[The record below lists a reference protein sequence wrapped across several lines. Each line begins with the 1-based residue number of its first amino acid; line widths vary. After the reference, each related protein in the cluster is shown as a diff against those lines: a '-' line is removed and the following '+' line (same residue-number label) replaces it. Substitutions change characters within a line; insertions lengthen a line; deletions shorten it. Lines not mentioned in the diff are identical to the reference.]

1 MHRVQYYLWCQA
13 STGGLEAYLF
23 GVKGNTV
30 QLESESLRTDIH
42 GENVGGEEI

>member
-1 MHRVQYYLWCQA
+1 MHRVHYYLRFQA
-13 STGGLEAYLF
+13 STRGLEAYLL

-30 QLESESLRTDIH
+30 QLESESLRTDTH